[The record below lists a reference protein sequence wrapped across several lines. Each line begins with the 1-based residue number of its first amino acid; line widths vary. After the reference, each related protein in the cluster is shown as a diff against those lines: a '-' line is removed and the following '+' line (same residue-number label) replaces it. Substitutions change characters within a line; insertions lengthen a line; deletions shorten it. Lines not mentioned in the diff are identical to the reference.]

1 MKKLQFKKGDVVIYE
16 GNERVVKQFPYELVL
31 GEIGVLLEPSASDK
45 QRGLSGIAAHIDQ
58 LELGATTEPIAAA
71 PVPPPADATQ
81 EIKKREA
88 AARAA
93 IKRAFNPA
101 DGESDVALF
110 ISHHL
115 LELDSAYWQKHFS
128 TTKPDSQRI
137 LDSLV
142 LQSHWGGDDELETFD
157 FTLPDDATNYLISVS
172 FDEDGDVSGISMES

>member
-1 MKKLQFKKGDVVIYE
+1 MKKLQFKKGDVVIYQ
-16 GNERVVKQFPYELVL
+16 GNERVVKQFPYELVM
-31 GEIGVLLEPSASDK
+31 GEIGVLLEPSAPDK

-58 LELGATTEPIAAA
+58 LGIGATIELMASAQ
-71 PVPPPADATQ
+71 VPPPADDSH
-81 EIKKREA
+81 EIQKREV

-101 DGESDVALF
+101 DEESEVALF
-110 ISHHL
+110 VSHHL
-115 LELDSAYWQKHFS
+115 KELDSAYWQKHFS
-128 TTKPDSQRI
+128 TAKPDSQSI

-142 LQSHWGGDDELETFD
+142 LQSHWGGDDELKTFD